1 MAKAA
6 HEDTVPGKLTQVA
19 ARELEDL
26 RRDAVLLHQGL
37 LERKASVFK
46 LQDFYLGEVE
56 LEGVICGEGH
66 VEAPGK
72 GFSFILCSMEPN
84 CQL

>member
-37 LERKASVFK
+37 LERKASVYE

-56 LEGVICGEGH
+56 LEGVICGE
-66 VEAPGK
+66 
-72 GFSFILCSMEPN
+72 
-84 CQL
+84 

>member
-6 HEDTVPGKLTQVA
+6 HKDTVPGELTQVT

-26 RRDAVLLHQGL
+26 RRDAVLFHQRL
-37 LERKASVFK
+37 LEGKASVFK

>member
-26 RRDAVLLHQGL
+26 RRDAVLFHQGL
-37 LERKASVFK
+37 LEGKAIFCNWKV
-46 LQDFYLGEVE
+46 FYLGEVE

-72 GFSFILCSMEPN
+72 GFSFSLCSMEPN

>member
-1 MAKAA
+1 MAEAA

-26 RRDAVLLHQGL
+26 RRDAVLFHQRL
-37 LERKASVFK
+37 LEGKASVFK